1 MQAQGG
7 RPFGLSLAAAL
18 VASLGANALATSAVP
33 VGGWWLASGL
43 GLSVIENPG
52 ISFGLASGVGTGIV
66 TAAAALVLA
75 AAAYALRRS
84 AGIGLG
90 LLLGGGLANLVDR
103 LGDGHVT
110 DYIALGPWPTFNV
123 ADAFVTVGAVLILT
137 RLLRRQ

>member
-7 RPFGLSLAAAL
+7 WPFGLSLGGAL
-18 VASLGANALATSAVP
+18 AASLGANALAAWLIP
-33 VGGWWLASGL
+33 AGGWWLASGL
-43 GLSVIENPG
+43 GLAMIENPG

-66 TAAAALVLA
+66 TAATAVVLA

-110 DYIALGPWPTFNV
+110 DYVALGPWPTFNV
-123 ADAFVTVGAVLILT
+123 ADACITVGAVLVLT
-137 RLLRRQ
+137 HQLRRR